1 EQRQKRQW
9 FSYFSALPVPG
20 GPQGL
25 RSRGSR
31 GEQEAAGRQVCRSEA
46 LSVAAGRR
54 RRESGGGGDRKD
66 RPRSV
71 RQTGVGAAGRSVR
84 KPHLGPQT
92 PPRAVPPPPHSARPG
107 PPRSS
112 PPFSIFVPTEAWRWT
127 CRENGGLRG
136 REGLGVGPLE
146 DAVGLSGSESDV
158 CQRPG
163 HLERCIVGPLSSVL
177 IRPPGIQALSV
188 FCLLGEM
195 ESKEEQAVKNL
206 SAETANQENEAKDEK
221 EQENKREPMALP
233 LEAGEYLVPRGNR
246 RRFRARQPIV
256 HYRWGMIHRL
266 GGPQARVGEEN
277 MERFGEELRQLM
289 QKLQEKQLSHSL
301 RAVSTDPP
309 HHDHHD
315 EFCLMP

>member
-1 EQRQKRQW
+1 
-9 FSYFSALPVPG
+9 
-20 GPQGL
+20 
-25 RSRGSR
+25 
-31 GEQEAAGRQVCRSEA
+31 
-46 LSVAAGRR
+46 
-54 RRESGGGGDRKD
+54 
-66 RPRSV
+66 
-71 RQTGVGAAGRSVR
+71 
-84 KPHLGPQT
+84 
-92 PPRAVPPPPHSARPG
+92 
-107 PPRSS
+107 
-112 PPFSIFVPTEAWRWT
+112 
-127 CRENGGLRG
+127 
-136 REGLGVGPLE
+136 
-146 DAVGLSGSESDV
+146 
-158 CQRPG
+158 
-163 HLERCIVGPLSSVL
+163 
-177 IRPPGIQALSV
+177 
-188 FCLLGEM
+188 M

-206 SAETANQENEAKDEK
+206 SVQTADQENEAKDEK
-221 EQENKREPMALP
+221 EQENKREPVALP